1 MNGSGASRHA
11 DDDFLAT
18 LRQHLAVLEPSRV
31 DLVDDSAKHAGH
43 AGARGGGHY
52 RLTIVAAQFAGK
64 SALSR
69 HRLVYAALGELMRD
83 RIHAL
88 SIEALTPDELQ

>member
-1 MNGSGASRHA
+1 MSGSAAAASA
-11 DDDFLAT
+11 GSDFLAT
-18 LRQHLAVLEPSRV
+18 LRRHLAILEPSRIE
-31 DLVDDSAKHAGH
+31 LVDDSAKHAGH

-64 SALSR
+64 STLVR